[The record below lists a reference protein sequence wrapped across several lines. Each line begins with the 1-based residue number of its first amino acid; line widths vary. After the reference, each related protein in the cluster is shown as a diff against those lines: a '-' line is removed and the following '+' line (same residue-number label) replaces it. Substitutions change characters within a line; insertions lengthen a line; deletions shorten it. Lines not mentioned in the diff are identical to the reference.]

1 MDAMNPAALVAMA
14 NAAFPKDVASPPRIT
29 LRGGDALDGYD
40 DPPPFD
46 PVLDAVTDI
55 YLERYSG
62 GLTFLDAVSWRH
74 YLPHLIDY
82 AVRHFGQ
89 FTDVCDALLH
99 SLRPPDREPPC
110 LASLTSEQER
120 AVTAFLE
127 LLAFSESSAHHA
139 FACQVLEEWWI
150 PGALY
155 RKRAE

>member
-1 MDAMNPAALVAMA
+1 MNPAALLVMA
-14 NAAFPKDVASPPRIT
+14 NAAFAKDVVSQPGIT
-29 LRGGDALDGYD
+29 LRGGAALDGYD
-40 DPPPFD
+40 NPPPFD
-46 PVLDAVTDI
+46 QALDEATDT

-62 GLTFLDAVSWRH
+62 GLTFLDAESWRH
-74 YLPHLIDY
+74 YLPHLIGY

-99 SLRPPDREPPC
+99 SLRPPDREPPR
-110 LASLTSEQER
+110 LASLTPDQER

-155 RKRAE
+155 RKRLE

>member
-1 MDAMNPAALVAMA
+1 MNTAALLAMA
-14 NAAFPKDVASPPRIT
+14 NAAFAKDAASPPGIT

-46 PVLDAVTDI
+46 PILDEVTDT

-62 GLTFLDAVSWRH
+62 GLTFLDAASFRH
-74 YLPHLIDY
+74 YLPHLIGY
-82 AVRHFGQ
+82 AVRRFGQ

-99 SLRPPDREPPC
+99 GLRPPDREPPR
-110 LASLTSEQER
+110 LASLTPDQER
-120 AVTAFLE
+120 AVTAFLK
-127 LLAFSESSAHHA
+127 LLAFSESSAHQA

-155 RKRAE
+155 RKRLE